1 MAWRNAARRR
11 MPTFT
16 VIGIDAFR
24 SDVEAEMRSR
34 MEDMR
39 RRHGE

>member
-1 MAWRNAARRR
+1 

-16 VIGIDAFR
+16 VIGIDALR

-34 MEDMR
+34 IEETR
-39 RRHGE
+39 RQHRE